1 MEVLPCLQQLFPLS
15 FIKKMALLE
24 DLRVYKIAMEIGESV
39 YAITIE
45 WDFFNQKGLGDQFL
59 RAADSIA
66 LDIAEGY
73 GRYHY
78 KENKNFC
85 WYARGSLCE
94 TKTANQKAYNRK
106 LISKEE
112 YESILSKL
120 LECHLLLN
128 SYIKNIGKV
137 Q

>member
-39 YAITIE
+39 YAIIIK
-45 WDFFNQKGLGDQFL
+45 WDIFNQKGLGDQFL

-66 LDIAEGY
+66 LNIAEGY

-78 KENKNFC
+78 NENKNFC